1 MEPVLTPVL
10 CREARTLLDLD
21 MAEVAFVARIPVMDL
36 EMFEAGRCRLSMITL
51 AALQRFFERSGVQF
65 APGTSRRGVLLHASP

>member
-21 MAEVAFVARIPVMDL
+21 IAEVAFVARIPVMDL
-36 EMFEAGRCRLSMITL
+36 EMFEAGHIMLPAITQ
-51 AALQRFFERSGVQF
+51 AALQRFFERSGVVF
-65 APGTSRRGVLLHASP
+65 APGTSRRGVLLQASA

>member
-21 MAEVAFVARIPVMDL
+21 MAEVAFVARIPVSDL
-36 EMFEAGRCRLSMITL
+36 EMFEAGHIMLSAITL
-51 AALQRFFERSGVQF
+51 AALQRFFQRAGVVF
-65 APGTSRRGVLLHASP
+65 APGKSRRGVLLEASA